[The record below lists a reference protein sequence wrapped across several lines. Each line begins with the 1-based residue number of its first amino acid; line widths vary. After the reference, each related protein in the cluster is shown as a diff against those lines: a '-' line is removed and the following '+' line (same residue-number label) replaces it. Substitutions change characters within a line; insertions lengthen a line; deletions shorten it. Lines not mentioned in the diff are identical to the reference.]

1 MCPSCGTA
9 SALQPS
15 EGEVCSWPT
24 GALSSFLLALALQSS
39 VPQQGGDRPAA
50 PPGTPCATTLCHPA
64 WSSSTQSQPSMV
76 GWATT
81 LGHHPVPPSPVQQH
95 PEPAQPSELVPR
107 APGWQAGVAAAVAA
121 VPARC
126 ATAARLGLGAAHS
139 SSAKA
144 IHPLCSTIC
153 H

>member
-24 GALSSFLLALALQSS
+24 GALSSFLLVLALQSS

-64 WSSSTQSQPSMV
+64 WSSSTQSQPSPASWCHGPRGGRQ
-76 GWATT
+76 GWQLQWQQCQPA
-81 LGHHPVPPSPVQQH
+81 VPPRHGSALAQRIHHLLKQSTHSAAPFVINYANQH
-95 PEPAQPSELVPR
+95 
-107 APGWQAGVAAAVAA
+107 
-121 VPARC
+121 
-126 ATAARLGLGAAHS
+126 
-139 SSAKA
+139 
-144 IHPLCSTIC
+144 TITLR
-153 H
+153 